1 MTEDEFLELVRKHQ
15 DQIFRRAFYLL
26 KNSEDAKDMVQ
37 ETFIKTWQHR
47 ANLREDTVH
56 SWMLKCVQNLC
67 FNQLKRRKFQVY
79 LDEEEDNT
87 LEMLLYT
94 HSDKSNPPPDEIAI
108 KQELMQLVRQAIEE
122 LPSDMR
128 SIVIMREFDEMSYKQ
143 IAEELKQPENS
154 VKSTLFRARKKLRE
168 ILGPFNGDRI
178 MKPTIMILGSGHLAN
193 PGKDTFNVRMDDVLA
208 HKRQNEIKQLVSQL
222 KAFRPTKIG
231 IQADERHDS
240 EVNVNYQNY
249 LEDTYQLARWEHDQI
264 GFRLAKQM
272 GHPKVYCVD
281 FCPEYDP
288 FFPEDLDPNLIDID
302 KFATENNQEHLL
314 PKMEDFAIPEGKTY
328 EEEDGRV
335 WIEPKKY
342 ESIIDMYIRK

>member
-79 LDEEEDNT
+79 LDEEENNT
-87 LEMLLYT
+87 LETFLYA

-108 KQELMQLVRQAIEE
+108 KQELKQLVRQAIEE

-168 ILGPFNGDRI
+168 ILG
-178 MKPTIMILGSGHLAN
+178 
-193 PGKDTFNVRMDDVLA
+193 
-208 HKRQNEIKQLVSQL
+208 
-222 KAFRPTKIG
+222 
-231 IQADERHDS
+231 
-240 EVNVNYQNY
+240 
-249 LEDTYQLARWEHDQI
+249 
-264 GFRLAKQM
+264 RLM
-272 GHPKVYCVD
+272 
-281 FCPEYDP
+281 E
-288 FFPEDLDPNLIDID
+288 
-302 KFATENNQEHLL
+302 TEL
-314 PKMEDFAIPEGKTY
+314 
-328 EEEDGRV
+328 
-335 WIEPKKY
+335 
-342 ESIIDMYIRK
+342 

>member
-1 MTEDEFLELVRKHQ
+1 
-15 DQIFRRAFYLL
+15 
-26 KNSEDAKDMVQ
+26 
-37 ETFIKTWQHR
+37 
-47 ANLREDTVH
+47 
-56 SWMLKCVQNLC
+56 
-67 FNQLKRRKFQVY
+67 
-79 LDEEEDNT
+79 
-87 LEMLLYT
+87 
-94 HSDKSNPPPDEIAI
+94 
-108 KQELMQLVRQAIEE
+108 
-122 LPSDMR
+122 
-128 SIVIMREFDEMSYKQ
+128 
-143 IAEELKQPENS
+143 
-154 VKSTLFRARKKLRE
+154 
-168 ILGPFNGDRI
+168 

-193 PGKDTFNVRMDDVLA
+193 PGKDAFNVRMDDVLA
-208 HKRQNEIKQLVSQL
+208 PKRQNEIKQLVSQL

-302 KFATENNQEHLL
+302 KFAMENNQEHLL

-342 ESIIDMYIRK
+342 ESIIDMYIRNNQPEVRRTDHRAYLRMSQVGLGNQYPGANWVGNHWYPRNLKVFVNLTRITESPEDRILVIIGAGLVFLLQQFLEDSGDYIIESPLKYLKSEEVN